1 MAGKRKPGPLGG
13 QTNAGNA
20 DEGGRVNPT
29 NAGPAPSTASSVFAK
44 ALGSME
50 SEAGAVSARL
60 RVKAENL
67 DRGIRNNLDGALCIY
82 AAGVQAEN
90 YAPEAIL
97 EETGCQISTLIS
109 GILPGLMEMLKVVG
123 ATTVFGAGIGGAV
136 GLFAG
141 GATAAPGLVIGGEL
155 GFDVGMAALTWLGL
169 GFLVATITE
178 GFVEL
183 YKALHEGVEW
193 AWQAKDMKG
202 AAQKEQ
208 QDRAAHKMAEAAGIL
223 MRLVLQGILAELLRK
238 AAMGTTRG
246 ALATGKAFEAQG
258 ARATADAGVA
268 EVVGKLRAS
277 KFGNGF
283 SDWIE
288 KNWRDLQKNP
298 KLQPRAAASPS
309 QAPAAAAEGGGSGG
323 GGGKAA
329 SSAADDSGSAAEE
342 EKPDLSTNAKKGV
355 FGEAKADAYMKQK
368 GFKKL
373 NGPDVQV
380 GDAPRGQGIDGVYEN
395 LNPPPKYVIG
405 EAKFG
410 SSQLG
415 KTQDGM
421 QMSENWV
428 DNRLSKAVGRRTAA
442 DILDEGYDR
451 VLLKVDEGG
460 NVTPKIISEDAS
472 GKVTLSNPPPGSI
485 FSSN

>member
-29 NAGPAPSTASSVFAK
+29 TAGPAPSTASSVFAK

-50 SEAGAVSARL
+50 SEAGAVLARL

-67 DRGIRNNLDGALCIY
+67 DRGIRNNLDGAFCIY

-155 GFDVGMAALTWLGL
+155 GFDIGMAALTWLGL

-183 YKALHEGVEW
+183 YKSLHEGVEW

-329 SSAADDSGSAAEE
+329 SSAARRLG
-342 EKPDLSTNAKKGV
+342 KRGGG
-355 FGEAKADAYMKQK
+355 GEA
-368 GFKKL
+368 
-373 NGPDVQV
+373 GPFDEREE
-380 GDAPRGQGIDGVYEN
+380 GSIWRGQSRCLYEAEGVQEAEPTRCSSGRSTQREWDRRG
-395 LNPPPKYVIG
+395 LRKLESTAEVCDRRSEVRQFSARQNP
-405 EAKFG
+405 
-410 SSQLG
+410 
-415 KTQDGM
+415 
-421 QMSENWV
+421 
-428 DNRLSKAVGRRTAA
+428 GRHA
-442 DILDEGYDR
+442 DE
-451 VLLKVDEGG
+451 
-460 NVTPKIISEDAS
+460 
-472 GKVTLSNPPPGSI
+472 
-485 FSSN
+485 

>member
-1 MAGKRKPGPLGG
+1 
-13 QTNAGNA
+13 
-20 DEGGRVNPT
+20 
-29 NAGPAPSTASSVFAK
+29 
-44 ALGSME
+44 
-50 SEAGAVSARL
+50 
-60 RVKAENL
+60 
-67 DRGIRNNLDGALCIY
+67 
-82 AAGVQAEN
+82 
-90 YAPEAIL
+90 
-97 EETGCQISTLIS
+97 
-109 GILPGLMEMLKVVG
+109 
-123 ATTVFGAGIGGAV
+123 
-136 GLFAG
+136 
-141 GATAAPGLVIGGEL
+141 
-155 GFDVGMAALTWLGL
+155 MAALTWLGL
-169 GFLVATITE
+169 GFLVATIAE

-183 YKALHEGVEW
+183 YKTLHEGVEW
-193 AWQAKDMKG
+193 AWQAKDLKG

-208 QDRAAHKMAEAAGIL
+208 QDKAAHKIAEAAGIL

-238 AAMGTTRG
+238 AAMGTARG
-246 ALATGKAFEAQG
+246 ALATGRAFEAQG
-258 ARATADAGVA
+258 ARATADASVA
-268 EVVGKLRAS
+268 EVVGRLRAS
-277 KFGNGF
+277 KFDNSF
-283 SDWIE
+283 VDWIE

-298 KLQPRAAASPS
+298 KLQPKAAASS
-309 QAPAAAAEGGGSGG
+309 SGAGSGEAAEDGG
-323 GGGKAA
+323 GGPGGGKSA

-342 EKPDLSTNAKKGV
+342 EKPDLSTNVKKGV

-428 DNRLSKAVGRRTAA
+428 DNRLNKAVGRRKAA
-442 DILDEGYDR
+442 DIMDEGYDR
-451 VLLKVDEGG
+451 VLLKVDENG

-472 GKVTLSNPPPGSI
+472 GKVTLSNPPPGSK
-485 FSSN
+485 FTPN